1 MRKFIV
7 GSVRVMHDFLAFF
20 AVPDW
25 FSRPEPYGFNLER
38 IIGVLI
44 CLSILVLIPIRL
56 RGDRKRAGSVM
67 LGFWIFAA
75 ALDLIKYIFYNA
87 YCITNRLPLESM
99 ELPLWT
105 CSIYLF
111 VLPIS
116 LFCRNE
122 AIKNSCNAFICS
134 ISMLGGFIN
143 FLFPSESLFSFL
155 GLHTFLYH
163 FALLITPIIMLS
175 SGYFKP
181 SPKHIKGA
189 ILIFVIYGLPVYAF
203 NCVFDQD
210 YMFTYS
216 GEWFG
221 PMAELAAIMPHKLVW
236 TAACVIG
243 HAAVAALMI
252 LIEARLTRGRHD
264 IEAH

>member
-1 MRKFIV
+1 
-7 GSVRVMHDFLAFF
+7 MHNFLDFF

-44 CLSILVLIPIRL
+44 CLSLSVLIPIRL
-56 RGDRKRAGSVM
+56 KGNKLGARSAM
-67 LGFWIFAA
+67 LGFWIFAVV
-75 ALDLIKYIFYNA
+75 LDLIKYIFYNA
-87 YCITNRLPLESM
+87 YCITNKLPLDM
-99 ELPLWT
+99 LELPLWT

-163 FALLITPIIMLS
+163 FVLLITPVIMLS
-175 SGYFKP
+175 SGYYKP
-181 SPKHIKGA
+181 QPQHAKGA

-203 NCVFDQD
+203 NYIFKQD

-221 PMAELAAIMPHKLVW
+221 PMADLAARLPHKLVW
-236 TAACVIG
+236 TAVCVIG
-243 HAAVAALMI
+243 HGAVAALMI
-252 LIEARLTRGRHD
+252 LLEARLINRKKDKD
-264 IEAH
+264 IL